1 MVSTVT
7 IRMPTV
13 SRVETKILYM
23 NFKTLNFMCIFSTL
37 RLPLMVHANSDPMK
51 YVCFSLTYHGKGTEY
66 GLQSLILDEEDRLCE
81 HKCSERS
88 LVDHLFL

>member
-1 MVSTVT
+1 MVQ
-7 IRMPTV
+7 
-13 SRVETKILYM
+13 E
-23 NFKTLNFMCIFSTL
+23 
-37 RLPLMVHANSDPMK
+37 NSDPMK